1 MGVKEG
7 SKPRDDVL
15 QGELDDAIFA
25 ASFGKLIRN
34 DGPLIYRDP
43 DQFFK
48 NTHPTAALSKLC
60 RDVFG
65 RLASTTEA
73 GAILRL
79 STGFGGGKT
88 HALMTLWHLSK
99 VMGDPTKGTD
109 LLPPAGRPAS
119 VRVCAID
126 AEGAGYPVFARHG
139 DLEAK
144 SLAAEL
150 AFQLGGPSALN
161 ALGPT
166 NSAAASPDEQTVESW
181 LPNEPTL
188 ILLDELVLHMDKLTE
203 QEIGNLIGF
212 LRTLMTAI
220 ATRKQTVLV
229 ITDPKDQP
237 ANAQGAARLANLAR
251 MLEQQT
257 GRQATVIEPIG
268 NETAQVIIR
277 RLFDQVDPAFAA
289 KASADHHS
297 LYQRIAMDHPT
308 LVPEEARSPKYAE
321 RLRACYPLHPRLI
334 KTAEERLRVLPD
346 YNLSRGTLRLFAR
359 MVRGVW
365 DNPERNPEII
375 TAGEIDW
382 SSPLIQD
389 DLLER
394 LGREKFRAAVGA
406 DVEGHAGELD
416 GGTWGHHRRVASAL
430 LLESLPLEGSS
441 GLDPADLTL
450 AVIRPEDGGDEPA
463 QALDRL
469 AGACWHLYPM
479 SGSANAWQ
487 FRYEPNILKQI
498 EERMGQVPRADAL
511 DRLKTEVQK
520 SFQGAFAKLLAWPP
534 NAKAVPERPELQLA
548 LCENEEIA
556 KSVVT
561 YTDDTPAAE
570 TMRTYRNAILAV
582 APDANGVEKAIQR
595 IQRLMAAEA
604 IEAEQTNSEGGK
616 LAREQLKKQV
626 PELRKA
632 TRLEAARAFNRLV
645 LADGAVLTI
654 DERFIT
660 PPDTPPMQ
668 LPSGQEAVRAFV
680 EDRKLIY
687 GDTDSLFPDRFVE
700 LVFSGAVPL
709 ADEPEARSA
718 AALHRRF
725 LSAQGL
731 RLVPN
736 ATVVRASILRAVADG
751 KLAVRQEDGT
761 AFDSNGAVYTTN
773 GHRRRDDGRKLTTLP
788 MDEATRVAEA
798 SSATA
803 QDWLK
808 VSGGQE
814 IMPPPGSLPIPP
826 PPPKGA
832 GATTTTDTE
841 IASGHADKRKLITL
855 RITCLSAADAQKA
868 LGAASPLGAAD
879 ITIEAE
885 LTGDMKDGGKL
896 TFSVAETKVASA
908 IKPLTMAQTL
918 GNALAPGSSIR
929 VTLVLGFGKD
939 GKADLGAMLRSL
951 FMQLPDTAT
960 IEARFAPL
968 SA

>member
-1 MGVKEG
+1 
-7 SKPRDDVL
+7 
-15 QGELDDAIFA
+15 
-25 ASFGKLIRN
+25 
-34 DGPLIYRDP
+34 
-43 DQFFK
+43 
-48 NTHPTAALSKLC
+48 
-60 RDVFG
+60 
-65 RLASTTEA
+65 
-73 GAILRL
+73 
-79 STGFGGGKT
+79 
-88 HALMTLWHLSK
+88 
-99 VMGDPTKGTD
+99 
-109 LLPPAGRPAS
+109 
-119 VRVCAID
+119 
-126 AEGAGYPVFARHG
+126 
-139 DLEAK
+139 
-144 SLAAEL
+144 
-150 AFQLGGPSALN
+150 
-161 ALGPT
+161 
-166 NSAAASPDEQTVESW
+166 
-181 LPNEPTL
+181 
-188 ILLDELVLHMDKLTE
+188 
-203 QEIGNLIGF
+203 
-212 LRTLMTAI
+212 
-220 ATRKQTVLV
+220 
-229 ITDPKDQP
+229 
-237 ANAQGAARLANLAR
+237 
-251 MLEQQT
+251 
-257 GRQATVIEPIG
+257 
-268 NETAQVIIR
+268 
-277 RLFDQVDPAFAA
+277 VDPAFAA

-297 LYQRIAMDHPT
+297 LYQRIAIDHPT

-321 RLRACYPLHPRLI
+321 RIRACYPLHPRLI

-365 DNPERNPEII
+365 DDPVRNPEII
-375 TAGEIDW
+375 TAGDINW

-394 LGREKFRAAVGA
+394 LGREKFRAAVAA

-450 AVIRPEDGGDEPA
+450 AVVRPEDGGDEPE

-534 NAKAVPERPELQLA
+534 NAKAVPERPDLQLA
-548 LCENEEIA
+548 LCESEDIA

-561 YTDDTPAAE
+561 FTDDTPSAE
-570 TMRTYRNAILAV
+570 TLRTYRNAIIAV
-582 APDANGVEKAIQR
+582 APDPNGLEKAIQR

-604 IEAEQTNSEGGK
+604 IEAEQSNTEGGK
-616 LAREQLKKQV
+616 LAREQLKKQI
-626 PELRKA
+626 PELRKG
-632 TRLEAARAFNRLV
+632 TRLEGARAFNRLV
-645 LADGAVLTI
+645 LADSAVLTI

-668 LPSGQEAVRAFV
+668 LPSGQDAIKAFV

-687 GDTDSLFPDRFVE
+687 GDTDSLFPDRFLE
-700 LVFSGAVPL
+700 LVFNGAVPL
-709 ADEPEARSA
+709 MDEPEARSA

-731 RLVPN
+731 RLLPN
-736 ATVVRASILRAVADG
+736 ATIVRSSILRALTDG

-761 AFDSNGAVYTTN
+761 AFDAKGAVYTTN
-773 GHRRRDDGRKLTTLP
+773 GYRRRDEARKLTTLP
-788 MDEATRVAEA
+788 MDEATRVAEVG
-798 SSATA
+798 SPTA

-808 VSGGQE
+808 VSGVQE
-814 IMPPPGSLPIPP
+814 PLQPIGGLPIPP

-832 GATTTTDTE
+832 GPASTTDPDK
-841 IASGHADKRKLITL
+841 ASDYADKRNLLSL
-855 RITCLSAADAQKA
+855 RITCLTAADAQKV
-868 LGAASPLGAAD
+868 LGAASPLGATG
-879 ITIEAE
+879 ITIEAD
-885 LTGDMKDGGKL
+885 LTGDMKDGGTL
-896 TFSVAETKVASA
+896 AFSVAETKVAAA

-929 VTLVLGFGKD
+929 VTVVLDFGKD
-939 GKADLGAMLRSL
+939 GKADLGALLRSL